1 MVSGDRQVSI
11 GETGPFFAMQREFS
25 RHFERIDVICPRPPR
40 APTVFRIHENVHL
53 HPSSEG
59 RSKMVSYVRTKGR
72 ELLGE
77 HGASLIVSHDYGWF
91 YNGIGSARLSRET
104 GVPYVSELHHVPGH
118 PVAADLRERFDRR
131 VARAYVRFATPRAV
145 AFRVVN
151 HVEMP
156 ELLRRWGVPDEK
168 ILVLPSL
175 YIDLSVFEPV
185 GQPAPAAQDEPA
197 HAAQDQPAPAAYD
210 QDVCFVGRM
219 VDNKGLD
226 RIVDALALLAKD
238 GMRLKA
244 LFVGKGPRLAA
255 TKERA
260 KKRGL
265 WSGKDDGSGDGATD
279 AVRFVDWVASPSDL
293 AEVYRRSRAVVC
305 ASTCEGGP
313 RFTVEAMACGTPV
326 VSTRVGVMNEIVR
339 TGENGALVDFD
350 VPSLARGLRDVLGD
364 EERRRRM
371 GLEAVRTASQF
382 EYAKTIRGYAN
393 GLKALVGDRATKPG
407 TTLKPL
413 T

>member
-11 GETGPFFAMQREFS
+11 GETGPFFSMQREFS

-40 APTVFRIHENVHL
+40 APTVATIHGNVYL
-53 HPSSEG
+53 HPSSTS
-59 RSKMVSYVRTKGR
+59 RTRMVGYVRDKGR
-72 ELLGE
+72 KLLAE

-118 PVAADLRERFDRR
+118 PVAADLRERFDKRL
-131 VARAYVRFATPRAV
+131 ARGYVRFATPRAI

-156 ELLRRWGVPDEK
+156 ELLRRWGVPEEK

-175 YIDLSVFEPV
+175 YIDLDVFKPA
-185 GQPAPAAQDEPA
+185 PAPAAFE
-197 HAAQDQPAPAAYD
+197 

-226 RIVDALALLAKD
+226 RIVDALALLAKE
-238 GMRLKA
+238 GQRVTA
-244 LFVGKGPRLAA
+244 LFVGKGPRQAA

-260 KKRGL
+260 KKRGMY
-265 WSGKDDGSGDGATD
+265 GGDDEPNQTASARDQ
-279 AVRFVDWVASPSDL
+279 VRFVDWVASPTDL
-293 AEVYRRSRAVVC
+293 AEVYRRSRVVVC

-339 TGENGALVDFD
+339 PGENGELVDFD
-350 VPSLARGLRDVLGD
+350 VASLAQGLRAVLGG

-371 GLEAVRTASQF
+371 GAEAVRTASQF
-382 EYAKTIRGYAN
+382 EYAKTIRGYAQ
-393 GLKALVGDRATKPG
+393 GLKDLVEARASG
-407 TTLKPL
+407 TGLSA
-413 T
+413 

>member
-1 MVSGDRQVSI
+1 MRLLMVSGDRQVSI

-40 APTVFRIHENVHL
+40 PPTVFKIHDNVHL

-59 RSKMVSYVRTKGR
+59 RSKMVRYVRTKGR

-118 PVAADLRERFDRR
+118 PVAADLRERFDKR
-131 VARAYVRFATPRAV
+131 VARAYVRYATHKAA

-156 ELLRRWGVPDEK
+156 ELLRSWGVPEEK

-175 YIDLSVFEPV
+175 YIDLSVFKPAEAPV
-185 GQPAPAAQDEPA
+185 E
-197 HAAQDQPAPAAYD
+197 

-260 KKRGL
+260 RKRGL
-265 WSGKDDGSGDGATD
+265 YSGADKDGSTSGSSATEAAATGASAAETAATD
-279 AVRFVDWVASPSDL
+279 ALRFVEWVAAPTDL
-293 AEVYRRSRAVVC
+293 AEIYRRSRAVVC

-339 TGENGALVDFD
+339 TGENGALVGFD
-350 VPSLARGLRDVLGD
+350 VQSLAQGMRDVLGD

-371 GLEAVRTASQF
+371 GAEAVQTASQF
-382 EYAKTIRGYAN
+382 EYATTIRGYAN
-393 GLKALVGDRATKPG
+393 GLKALVEDRAAHPHSAR
-407 TTLKPL
+407 
-413 T
+413 